1 MATSL
6 ASCHPAGN
14 PGGGGP
20 GTGTAES
27 RACKA
32 TKSLGNDGGEGSSVE
47 VGKGGVEKRAE
58 AEGVKTVQEVEGGAC
73 GTFWA
78 FRIVILWPRTIFIC
92 SRSSSEMVL
101 S

>member
-1 MATSL
+1 M
-6 ASCHPAGN
+6 
-14 PGGGGP
+14 
-20 GTGTAES
+20 
-27 RACKA
+27 
-32 TKSLGNDGGEGSSVE
+32 E

-92 SRSSSEMVL
+92 SRSSSEMVFRSSAVTHSSESL
-101 S
+101 FKVSENFGVDPRPMDER